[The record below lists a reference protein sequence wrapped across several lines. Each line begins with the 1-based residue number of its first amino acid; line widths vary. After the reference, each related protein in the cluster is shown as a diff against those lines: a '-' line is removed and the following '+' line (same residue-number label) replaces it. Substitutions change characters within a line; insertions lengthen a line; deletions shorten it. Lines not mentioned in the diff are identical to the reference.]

1 MYFEIQAGEGGKESQ
16 SCAEILQRM
25 YLRFFDRQGWTNLV
39 VNIDETPEGIKKSLF
54 KVSGKGVR
62 VLLEE
67 KGNHRFTRV
76 SPFSKT
82 KKLHTSFVGVNI
94 EKVVKQ
100 GSVEVNEK
108 DVSLSFFKGSG
119 AGGQHRNKVETG
131 VRLVHKPTG
140 IVVEAVSE
148 RSQHQNREIAWER
161 LYTKIANLEREKEKR
176 EGHNGWQNKGSIG
189 FGERRRTYKLDAG
202 FIKDEIT
209 GSEIR
214 QVDKVLDGD
223 LSLIGL
229 SI

>member
-1 MYFEIQAGEGGKESQ
+1 
-16 SCAEILQRM
+16 M
-25 YLRFFDRQGWTNLV
+25 YLRFFERQGWTV
-39 VNIDETPEGIKKSLF
+39 VVINIDETPDGIKKSLF
-54 KVSGKGVR
+54 KVSGKGVGKI
-62 VLLEE
+62 LEE
-67 KGNHRFTRV
+67 KGNHRFTRI

-82 KKLHTSFVGVNI
+82 KKLHTSFVGVSA

-100 GSVEVNEK
+100 GTVDIKEK
-108 DVSLSFFKGSG
+108 DVDLSFFRGSG

-140 IVVEAVSE
+140 VIVEAVSE

-161 LYTKIANLEREKEKR
+161 LNTKIANLERERAKT
-176 EGHNGWQNKGSIG
+176 EGQQGWQNKGSIG

-229 SI
+229 SE